1 MNYNLLTY
9 SIYLPIICFITFRV
23 GWLFFKNGEVFLLKI
38 FNENPIA
45 LTINKLLLI
54 GYYLVNIG
62 WAVLA
67 ISFWDIVS
75 DAREVIETLT
85 WNIGQIILF
94 LALLHFNNIIVLK
107 YISKKTILN
116 K

>member
-1 MNYNLLTY
+1 M
-9 SIYLPIICFITFRV
+9 
-23 GWLFFKNGEVFLLKI
+23 FLLKI
-38 FNENPIA
+38 FDNNTTA
-45 LTINKLLLI
+45 KTINKLLLV

-67 ISFWDIVS
+67 ISLWDIVS
-75 DAREVIETLT
+75 SLPEVIETLAR
-85 WNIGQIILF
+85 NIGQIMLF

-107 YISKKTILN
+107 YISKTTILN